1 MDTREQNFVASTK
14 QNVTKFVQQDVTSTT
29 KQDVTGSTQH
39 NQASTAQ
46 CNTTG
51 LPQCNVAGSAQQH
64 QTSTAQHTYASPPEH
79 IRTTA
84 PQHKN
89 PSKASSSSAV
99 LSEQQKRSAHVKRI
113 ILLCVAVLCGVAYAC
128 IPAVQQWIH
137 ASFGAMTTLNMADLI
152 AYIQSFGAG
161 AVAVSFLLMILQAI
175 VAPIPAFFITLANA
189 AIWGWWQGA
198 LLSWTSSM
206 VGASLCFYIARILGR
221 DVVVR
226 LNSHAAVQQMERFFD
241 RYGANAIVIA
251 RLLPF
256 VPFDPVSYFAGL
268 TSVKFW
274 KFFVATGLGQL
285 PATVVY
291 SYAGGQLSG
300 GAQAFMIGLLILFA
314 AAALIAAGKKMY
326 DASHQRA

>member
-1 MDTREQNFVASTK
+1 MDTREQNCAGSAH
-14 QNVTKFVQQDVTSTT
+14 
-29 KQDVTGSTQH
+29 QDVTGSAHQDVTGSVHQNQAPTVEHTQASAAVP
-39 NQASTAQ
+39 NQASTAH
-46 CNTTG
+46 
-51 LPQCNVAGSAQQH
+51 PAGTAA
-64 QTSTAQHTYASPPEH
+64 AQHAH
-79 IRTTA
+79 
-84 PQHKN
+84 
-89 PSKASSSSAV
+89 PSKSPSSPAV

-113 ILLCVAVLCGVAYAC
+113 ILLCVVVLCGAAYAC
-128 IPAVQQWIH
+128 IPGVQQWIH
-137 ASFGAMTTLNMADLI
+137 ASCGAMTTLNMADLI

-226 LNSHAAVQQMERFFD
+226 LNSHTAVQQMERFFD

-314 AAALIAAGKKMY
+314 AAALITAGKKMY

>member
-1 MDTREQNFVASTK
+1 MDTREQNCAGSAH
-14 QNVTKFVQQDVTSTT
+14 
-29 KQDVTGSTQH
+29 QDVTGSANQDVTGSVHQNQAPTVEHTQASAAVP
-39 NQASTAQ
+39 NQASTAH
-46 CNTTG
+46 
-51 LPQCNVAGSAQQH
+51 PAGTAA
-64 QTSTAQHTYASPPEH
+64 AQHAH
-79 IRTTA
+79 
-84 PQHKN
+84 
-89 PSKASSSSAV
+89 PSKSPSSPAV

-113 ILLCVAVLCGVAYAC
+113 ILLCVVVLCGAAYAC
-128 IPAVQQWIH
+128 IPGVQQWIH
-137 ASFGAMTTLNMADLI
+137 ASCGAMTTLNMADLI

>member
-1 MDTREQNFVASTK
+1 MDTKEQNCAGLA
-14 QNVTKFVQQDVTSTT
+14 QQDVTSTT

-39 NQASTAQ
+39 NQ
-46 CNTTG
+46 
-51 LPQCNVAGSAQQH
+51 
-64 QTSTAQHTYASPPEH
+64 TSTAHQNRASAAKYTG
-79 IRTTA
+79 TTA
-84 PQHKN
+84 AQHAH
-89 PSKASSSSAV
+89 PSKSSSSPAV

>member
-1 MDTREQNFVASTK
+1 MDTREQNCAGSAH
-14 QNVTKFVQQDVTSTT
+14 
-29 KQDVTGSTQH
+29 QDVTGSTQH
-39 NQASTAQ
+39 NQASTAHQ
-46 CNTTG
+46 NRASAAKHAGTT
-51 LPQCNVAGSAQQH
+51 A
-64 QTSTAQHTYASPPEH
+64 AQHAH
-79 IRTTA
+79 
-84 PQHKN
+84 
-89 PSKASSSSAV
+89 PSKSPSSPAV

-128 IPAVQQWIH
+128 VPGVQQWIH
-137 ASFGAMTTLNMADLI
+137 SSFGAMTTLNMADLI
-152 AYIQSFGAG
+152 AYIQSFGPG

>member
-1 MDTREQNFVASTK
+1 MDTKEQNCAGLA
-14 QNVTKFVQQDVTSTT
+14 QQDVTSTT
-29 KQDVTGSTQH
+29 KQDVTGSTQY
-39 NQASTAQ
+39 N
-46 CNTTG
+46 
-51 LPQCNVAGSAQQH
+51 
-64 QTSTAQHTYASPPEH
+64 QTSTAHQNRASAAKYTG
-79 IRTTA
+79 TTA
-84 PQHKN
+84 AQHAH
-89 PSKASSSSAV
+89 PSKSSSSPAV

-113 ILLCVAVLCGVAYAC
+113 ILLCVAVLCGVAYTC

>member
-1 MDTREQNFVASTK
+1 MDTREQNCAGSAH
-14 QNVTKFVQQDVTSTT
+14 
-29 KQDVTGSTQH
+29 QDVTGSVHQNQAPTVEHTQASAAVP
-39 NQASTAQ
+39 NQASTAH
-46 CNTTG
+46 
-51 LPQCNVAGSAQQH
+51 PAGTAA
-64 QTSTAQHTYASPPEH
+64 AQHAHPKSP
-79 IRTTA
+79 
-84 PQHKN
+84 
-89 PSKASSSSAV
+89 SSPAV

-113 ILLCVAVLCGVAYAC
+113 ILLCVVVLCGVAYAC
-128 IPAVQQWIH
+128 IPGVQQWIH

-221 DVVVR
+221 DMVVR

>member
-1 MDTREQNFVASTK
+1 MDTKEQNFAGSAH
-14 QNVTKFVQQDVTSTT
+14 
-29 KQDVTGSTQH
+29 QDVTGSTQYNQASTAHQNRASTAHH

-46 CNTTG
+46 RTGTT
-51 LPQCNVAGSAQQH
+51 A
-64 QTSTAQHTYASPPEH
+64 AQHAH
-79 IRTTA
+79 
-84 PQHKN
+84 
-89 PSKASSSSAV
+89 PSKSPSSSAV

-113 ILLCVAVLCGVAYAC
+113 ILLCVVMLCGVAYAC
-128 IPAVQQWIH
+128 IPGVQQWIH

-326 DASHQRA
+326 DASH

>member
-1 MDTREQNFVASTK
+1 MDTKEQNCVGLA
-14 QNVTKFVQQDVTSTT
+14 QQDVTSTT

-39 NQASTAQ
+39 NQ
-46 CNTTG
+46 
-51 LPQCNVAGSAQQH
+51 
-64 QTSTAQHTYASPPEH
+64 TSTAHQNRASAAKYTG
-79 IRTTA
+79 TTA
-84 PQHKN
+84 AQHAH
-89 PSKASSSSAV
+89 PSKSSSSTAV

>member
-1 MDTREQNFVASTK
+1 MDTKEQNCAGSAH
-14 QNVTKFVQQDVTSTT
+14 QDVTSAT

-39 NQASTAQ
+39 NQ
-46 CNTTG
+46 
-51 LPQCNVAGSAQQH
+51 
-64 QTSTAQHTYASPPEH
+64 TSTAHQNRASAAKYTG
-79 IRTTA
+79 TTA
-84 PQHKN
+84 AQHAH
-89 PSKASSSSAV
+89 PSKSSSSPAV

-128 IPAVQQWIH
+128 ISAVQQWIH

>member
-1 MDTREQNFVASTK
+1 MDTKEQNFAGSAH
-14 QNVTKFVQQDVTSTT
+14 QDVTSTT
-29 KQDVTGSTQH
+29 KQDVTGSTQRNQASTAH
-39 NQASTAQ
+39 QNRAPAAHQNQASTAQ
-46 CNTTG
+46 PAGTT
-51 LPQCNVAGSAQQH
+51 A
-64 QTSTAQHTYASPPEH
+64 AQHAHS
-79 IRTTA
+79 
-84 PQHKN
+84 
-89 PSKASSSSAV
+89 SKASSSSAV
-99 LSEQQKRSAHVKRI
+99 LSEQQKRAANVKRV
-113 ILLCVAVLCGVAYAC
+113 ILLCVAVLCGAAYAC
-128 IPAVQQWIH
+128 IPGVQQWIH

-326 DASHQRA
+326 DASHQHA

>member
-1 MDTREQNFVASTK
+1 M
-14 QNVTKFVQQDVTSTT
+14 
-29 KQDVTGSTQH
+29 
-39 NQASTAQ
+39 
-46 CNTTG
+46 
-51 LPQCNVAGSAQQH
+51 
-64 QTSTAQHTYASPPEH
+64 
-79 IRTTA
+79 
-84 PQHKN
+84 
-89 PSKASSSSAV
+89 
-99 LSEQQKRSAHVKRI
+99 
-113 ILLCVAVLCGVAYAC
+113 LCGVAYAC
-128 IPAVQQWIH
+128 IPAVQQWIR

>member
-1 MDTREQNFVASTK
+1 MDTKEQNFAGSAH
-14 QNVTKFVQQDVTSTT
+14 
-29 KQDVTGSTQH
+29 QDVTGSTQH
-39 NQASTAQ
+39 NQASTA
-46 CNTTG
+46 
-51 LPQCNVAGSAQQH
+51 H
-64 QTSTAQHTYASPPEH
+64 QNRASTAHQNQVSTAQPAE
-79 IRTTA
+79 TTA
-84 PQHKN
+84 AAHAH
-89 PSKASSSSAV
+89 PSKSPSSSAV

-113 ILLCVAVLCGVAYAC
+113 ILLCVVALCGVAYAC
-128 IPAVQQWIH
+128 IPGVQQWIH

>member
-1 MDTREQNFVASTK
+1 MDTREQNCAGSAH
-14 QNVTKFVQQDVTSTT
+14 
-29 KQDVTGSTQH
+29 QDVTGSAHQDVTGSVHQ
-39 NQASTAQ
+39 NQAPTAQ
-46 CNTTG
+46 CNITG
-51 LPQCNVAGSAQQH
+51 LLQCNVAGSAQQH
-64 QTSTAQHTYASPPEH
+64 QTSTAHQNRASAAKYTG
-79 IRTTA
+79 TTA
-84 PQHKN
+84 AQHAH
-89 PSKASSSSAV
+89 PPKASSSSAV

-113 ILLCVAVLCGVAYAC
+113 ILLCVVVLCGVAYAC
-128 IPAVQQWIH
+128 IPGVQQWIH
-137 ASFGAMTTLNMADLI
+137 ASFGAMTTFNMADLI

>member
-1 MDTREQNFVASTK
+1 MDTREQNCAGSAH
-14 QNVTKFVQQDVTSTT
+14 
-29 KQDVTGSTQH
+29 QDVTGSAHQDVTGSVHQNQAPTVEHTQASAAVP
-39 NQASTAQ
+39 NQASTAH
-46 CNTTG
+46 
-51 LPQCNVAGSAQQH
+51 PAGTAA
-64 QTSTAQHTYASPPEH
+64 AQHAH
-79 IRTTA
+79 
-84 PQHKN
+84 
-89 PSKASSSSAV
+89 PSKSPSSPAV

-113 ILLCVAVLCGVAYAC
+113 ILLCVVVLCGAAYAC
-128 IPAVQQWIH
+128 IPGVQQWIH
-137 ASFGAMTTLNMADLI
+137 ASCGAMTTLNMADLI

-206 VGASLCFYIARILGR
+206 VGASLCFFIARILGR

>member
-1 MDTREQNFVASTK
+1 MDTKEQNFAGSAH
-14 QNVTKFVQQDVTSTT
+14 
-29 KQDVTGSTQH
+29 QDVTGSTQY
-39 NQASTAQ
+39 NQASTAHQ
-46 CNTTG
+46 NRASAVKHAGTT
-51 LPQCNVAGSAQQH
+51 A
-64 QTSTAQHTYASPPEH
+64 AQHVH
-79 IRTTA
+79 
-84 PQHKN
+84 
-89 PSKASSSSAV
+89 PSKSPSSPAV

-113 ILLCVAVLCGVAYAC
+113 ILLCVVVLCGVAYAC

-152 AYIQSFGAG
+152 AYIQSFGSG

-326 DASHQRA
+326 DASH

>member
-1 MDTREQNFVASTK
+1 MDTKEQNCAGLA
-14 QNVTKFVQQDVTSTT
+14 QQDVTSTT

-39 NQASTAQ
+39 NQ
-46 CNTTG
+46 
-51 LPQCNVAGSAQQH
+51 
-64 QTSTAQHTYASPPEH
+64 TSTAHQNRASAAKYTG
-79 IRTTA
+79 TTA
-84 PQHKN
+84 AQHAH
-89 PSKASSSSAV
+89 PSKSSSSPAV

-226 LNSHAAVQQMERFFD
+226 LNSHTAVQQMERFFD

-274 KFFVATGLGQL
+274 KFFVAPGLGQL

>member
-1 MDTREQNFVASTK
+1 MDTKEQNCAGLA
-14 QNVTKFVQQDVTSTT
+14 QQDVTSTT

-39 NQASTAQ
+39 NQ
-46 CNTTG
+46 
-51 LPQCNVAGSAQQH
+51 
-64 QTSTAQHTYASPPEH
+64 TSTAHQNRASAAKYTG
-79 IRTTA
+79 TTA
-84 PQHKN
+84 AQHAH
-89 PSKASSSSAV
+89 PSKSSSSPAV

-113 ILLCVAVLCGVAYAC
+113 ILLCVAVLGGVAYAC

>member
-1 MDTREQNFVASTK
+1 MDTKEQNCAGLA
-14 QNVTKFVQQDVTSTT
+14 QQDVTSTT

-39 NQASTAQ
+39 NQ
-46 CNTTG
+46 
-51 LPQCNVAGSAQQH
+51 
-64 QTSTAQHTYASPPEH
+64 TSTAHQNRASAAKYTGTTSAQHAHS
-79 IRTTA
+79 
-84 PQHKN
+84 
-89 PSKASSSSAV
+89 SKSSSSPAV

-152 AYIQSFGAG
+152 AYIQSFGVG

-226 LNSHAAVQQMERFFD
+226 LNSHTAVQQMERFFD

>member
-1 MDTREQNFVASTK
+1 MDTKEQNFAGSAH
-14 QNVTKFVQQDVTSTT
+14 
-29 KQDVTGSTQH
+29 QDVTGSTQY
-39 NQASTAQ
+39 NQASTA
-46 CNTTG
+46 
-51 LPQCNVAGSAQQH
+51 H
-64 QTSTAQHTYASPPEH
+64 QNRASTAHQNRASAAKYTG
-79 IRTTA
+79 TTA
-84 PQHKN
+84 AQHAH
-89 PSKASSSSAV
+89 PSKSSSSPAV

-206 VGASLCFYIARILGR
+206 VGASLCFFIARILGR

>member
-1 MDTREQNFVASTK
+1 MDTKEQNCAGLA
-14 QNVTKFVQQDVTSTT
+14 QQDVTSTT
-29 KQDVTGSTQH
+29 KQDVTGSTQY
-39 NQASTAQ
+39 N
-46 CNTTG
+46 
-51 LPQCNVAGSAQQH
+51 
-64 QTSTAQHTYASPPEH
+64 QTSTAHQNRASAAKYTG
-79 IRTTA
+79 TTA
-84 PQHKN
+84 AQHAH
-89 PSKASSSSAV
+89 PSKSSSSPAV

>member
-1 MDTREQNFVASTK
+1 MDTKEQNCAGSAH
-14 QNVTKFVQQDVTSTT
+14 QDVTSAT
-29 KQDVTGSTQH
+29 KQDVTGSTQY
-39 NQASTAQ
+39 N
-46 CNTTG
+46 
-51 LPQCNVAGSAQQH
+51 
-64 QTSTAQHTYASPPEH
+64 QTSTAHQNRASAAKYTG
-79 IRTTA
+79 TTA
-84 PQHKN
+84 AQHAH
-89 PSKASSSSAV
+89 PSKSSSSPAV

-226 LNSHAAVQQMERFFD
+226 LNSHTAVQQMERFFD

>member
-1 MDTREQNFVASTK
+1 MDTKEQNCAGLA
-14 QNVTKFVQQDVTSTT
+14 QQDVTSTT

-39 NQASTAQ
+39 NQ
-46 CNTTG
+46 
-51 LPQCNVAGSAQQH
+51 
-64 QTSTAQHTYASPPEH
+64 TSTAHQNRASAAKYTG
-79 IRTTA
+79 TTA
-84 PQHKN
+84 AQHAH
-89 PSKASSSSAV
+89 PSKSSSSPAV

-226 LNSHAAVQQMERFFD
+226 LNSHTAVQQMERFFD

-274 KFFVATGLGQL
+274 QFFVAPGLGQL

>member
-1 MDTREQNFVASTK
+1 MDTKEQNFAGSAH
-14 QNVTKFVQQDVTSTT
+14 
-29 KQDVTGSTQH
+29 QDVTGSTQYNQASTAH
-39 NQASTAQ
+39 QNRASTAHQNQASTAQ
-46 CNTTG
+46 PAGTT
-51 LPQCNVAGSAQQH
+51 A
-64 QTSTAQHTYASPPEH
+64 AQHAH
-79 IRTTA
+79 
-84 PQHKN
+84 
-89 PSKASSSSAV
+89 PSKSPSSPAV

-128 IPAVQQWIH
+128 IPGVQQWIH

-221 DVVVR
+221 DVVIR

-326 DASHQRA
+326 DASHQSA

>member
-1 MDTREQNFVASTK
+1 MDTKEQNCAGLA
-14 QNVTKFVQQDVTSTT
+14 QQDVTSTT
-29 KQDVTGSTQH
+29 KQDVTGSTQY
-39 NQASTAQ
+39 N
-46 CNTTG
+46 
-51 LPQCNVAGSAQQH
+51 
-64 QTSTAQHTYASPPEH
+64 QTSTAHQNRASAAKYTG
-79 IRTTA
+79 TTA
-84 PQHKN
+84 AQHAH
-89 PSKASSSSAV
+89 PSKSSSSPAV

-128 IPAVQQWIH
+128 IPGVQQCIH
-137 ASFGAMTTLNMADLI
+137 ESFGAMTTLNMADLI

-221 DVVVR
+221 DMVVR

-326 DASHQRA
+326 DASHQRV

>member
-1 MDTREQNFVASTK
+1 MDTKEQNFAGSAH
-14 QNVTKFVQQDVTSTT
+14 
-29 KQDVTGSTQH
+29 QDVTGSTQYNQASTAHQNRASTAHH

-46 CNTTG
+46 
-51 LPQCNVAGSAQQH
+51 PA
-64 QTSTAQHTYASPPEH
+64 E
-79 IRTTA
+79 TTA
-84 PQHKN
+84 AAHAH

-113 ILLCVAVLCGVAYAC
+113 ILLCVVMLCGVEYAC

>member
-1 MDTREQNFVASTK
+1 MDTKEQNCAGLA
-14 QNVTKFVQQDVTSTT
+14 QQDVTSTT
-29 KQDVTGSTQH
+29 KQDITGSTQH
-39 NQASTAQ
+39 NQ
-46 CNTTG
+46 
-51 LPQCNVAGSAQQH
+51 
-64 QTSTAQHTYASPPEH
+64 TSTAHQNRASAAKYTG
-79 IRTTA
+79 TTA
-84 PQHKN
+84 AQHAH
-89 PSKASSSSAV
+89 PSKSSSSPAV

>member
-1 MDTREQNFVASTK
+1 MDTKEQNCAGLA
-14 QNVTKFVQQDVTSTT
+14 QQDVTSTT
-29 KQDVTGSTQH
+29 KQDVTGSTQY
-39 NQASTAQ
+39 N
-46 CNTTG
+46 
-51 LPQCNVAGSAQQH
+51 
-64 QTSTAQHTYASPPEH
+64 QTSTAHQNRASAAKYTG
-79 IRTTA
+79 TTA
-84 PQHKN
+84 AQHAH
-89 PSKASSSSAV
+89 PSKSSSSPAV

-221 DVVVR
+221 DMVVR

>member
-1 MDTREQNFVASTK
+1 MDTREQNCAGSAH
-14 QNVTKFVQQDVTSTT
+14 
-29 KQDVTGSTQH
+29 QDVTGSAHQDVTCSTQH
-39 NQASTAQ
+39 NQASTVEHTQA
-46 CNTTG
+46 
-51 LPQCNVAGSAQQH
+51 SAAVPNQA
-64 QTSTAQHTYASPPEH
+64 STAHPAGTAAAQHAH
-79 IRTTA
+79 
-84 PQHKN
+84 
-89 PSKASSSSAV
+89 PSKSPSSPAV

-113 ILLCVAVLCGVAYAC
+113 ILLCVVVLCGAAYAC
-128 IPAVQQWIH
+128 IPGVQQWIH
-137 ASFGAMTTLNMADLI
+137 ASCGAMTTLNMADLI

>member
-1 MDTREQNFVASTK
+1 MDTREQNCAGSAH
-14 QNVTKFVQQDVTSTT
+14 
-29 KQDVTGSTQH
+29 QDVTGSAHQDVTGSAHQDVTGSVHQNQAPIVEHTQASAAVP
-39 NQASTAQ
+39 NQASTAH
-46 CNTTG
+46 
-51 LPQCNVAGSAQQH
+51 PAGTAA
-64 QTSTAQHTYASPPEH
+64 AQHAH
-79 IRTTA
+79 
-84 PQHKN
+84 
-89 PSKASSSSAV
+89 PSKSPSSPAV

-113 ILLCVAVLCGVAYAC
+113 ILLCVVVLCGAAYAC
-128 IPAVQQWIH
+128 IPGVQQWIH
-137 ASFGAMTTLNMADLI
+137 ASCGAMTTLNMADLI

-226 LNSHAAVQQMERFFD
+226 LNSHTAVQQMERFFD

>member
-1 MDTREQNFVASTK
+1 MDTREQNCAGSAH
-14 QNVTKFVQQDVTSTT
+14 
-29 KQDVTGSTQH
+29 QDVTGSAHQDVTGSVHQNQAPTVEHTQASAAVP
-39 NQASTAQ
+39 NQASTAH
-46 CNTTG
+46 
-51 LPQCNVAGSAQQH
+51 PAGTAA
-64 QTSTAQHTYASPPEH
+64 AQHAH
-79 IRTTA
+79 
-84 PQHKN
+84 
-89 PSKASSSSAV
+89 PSKSPSSPAV

-113 ILLCVAVLCGVAYAC
+113 ILLCVVVLCGAAYAC
-128 IPAVQQWIH
+128 IPGVQQWIH

-206 VGASLCFYIARILGR
+206 VGASLCFFIARILGR

-226 LNSHAAVQQMERFFD
+226 LNSHAAVQQMEHFFD

>member
-1 MDTREQNFVASTK
+1 MDTKEQNCAGLA
-14 QNVTKFVQQDVTSTT
+14 QQDVTSTT

-39 NQASTAQ
+39 NQ
-46 CNTTG
+46 
-51 LPQCNVAGSAQQH
+51 
-64 QTSTAQHTYASPPEH
+64 TSTAHQNRASAAKYTG
-79 IRTTA
+79 TTA
-84 PQHKN
+84 AQHAH
-89 PSKASSSSAV
+89 PSKSSSSPAV

-128 IPAVQQWIH
+128 IPVVQQWIH

-226 LNSHAAVQQMERFFD
+226 LNSHTAVQQMERFFD

>member
-1 MDTREQNFVASTK
+1 MDTKEQNCAGLA
-14 QNVTKFVQQDVTSTT
+14 QQDVTSTT
-29 KQDVTGSTQH
+29 KQDVTGSTQY
-39 NQASTAQ
+39 N
-46 CNTTG
+46 
-51 LPQCNVAGSAQQH
+51 
-64 QTSTAQHTYASPPEH
+64 QTSTAHQNRASAAKYTG
-79 IRTTA
+79 TTA
-84 PQHKN
+84 AQHAH
-89 PSKASSSSAV
+89 PSKSSSSPAV

-226 LNSHAAVQQMERFFD
+226 LNSHTAVQQMERFFD

>member
-1 MDTREQNFVASTK
+1 MDTREQNCAGSAH
-14 QNVTKFVQQDVTSTT
+14 
-29 KQDVTGSTQH
+29 QDVTGSAHQDVTGSVHQNQAPTVEHTQASAAVP
-39 NQASTAQ
+39 NQASTAHPAG
-46 CNTTG
+46 TT
-51 LPQCNVAGSAQQH
+51 A
-64 QTSTAQHTYASPPEH
+64 AQHAH
-79 IRTTA
+79 
-84 PQHKN
+84 
-89 PSKASSSSAV
+89 PSKSSSSPAV

>member
-1 MDTREQNFVASTK
+1 MDTREQNCAGSAH
-14 QNVTKFVQQDVTSTT
+14 
-29 KQDVTGSTQH
+29 QDVTGSVHQNQAPTVEHTQASAAVP
-39 NQASTAQ
+39 NQASTAH
-46 CNTTG
+46 
-51 LPQCNVAGSAQQH
+51 PAGTAATQH
-64 QTSTAQHTYASPPEH
+64 AH
-79 IRTTA
+79 
-84 PQHKN
+84 
-89 PSKASSSSAV
+89 PSKSPSSPAV

-113 ILLCVAVLCGVAYAC
+113 ILLCVVVLCGAAYAC
-128 IPAVQQWIH
+128 IPGVQQWIH
-137 ASFGAMTTLNMADLI
+137 ASCGAMTTLNMADLI

-226 LNSHAAVQQMERFFD
+226 LNSRTAVQQMERFFD

>member
-1 MDTREQNFVASTK
+1 MDTREQNCAGSAH
-14 QNVTKFVQQDVTSTT
+14 
-29 KQDVTGSTQH
+29 QDVTGSTQH
-39 NQASTAQ
+39 NQASTAHQ
-46 CNTTG
+46 NRASAAKHAGTT
-51 LPQCNVAGSAQQH
+51 A
-64 QTSTAQHTYASPPEH
+64 AQHAH
-79 IRTTA
+79 
-84 PQHKN
+84 
-89 PSKASSSSAV
+89 PSKSPSSPAV

-128 IPAVQQWIH
+128 IPAVQQWIR

-152 AYIQSFGAG
+152 AYIQSFGPG

-326 DASHQRA
+326 DVSH

>member
-1 MDTREQNFVASTK
+1 MDTKEQNCAGLA
-14 QNVTKFVQQDVTSTT
+14 QQDVTSTT
-29 KQDVTGSTQH
+29 KQDITGSTQH
-39 NQASTAQ
+39 NQ
-46 CNTTG
+46 
-51 LPQCNVAGSAQQH
+51 
-64 QTSTAQHTYASPPEH
+64 TSTAHQNRASAAKYTG
-79 IRTTA
+79 TTA
-84 PQHKN
+84 AQHKH
-89 PSKASSSSAV
+89 PSKASSSPAV

-128 IPAVQQWIH
+128 IPAVQQCIH

-226 LNSHAAVQQMERFFD
+226 LNSHTAVQQMERFFD

>member
-1 MDTREQNFVASTK
+1 MDTKEQNCAGLAH
-14 QNVTKFVQQDVTSTT
+14 QDVTSTT
-29 KQDVTGSTQH
+29 KQDVAGSAHQDVTGSTQH

-46 CNTTG
+46 CNITG

-64 QTSTAQHTYASPPEH
+64 QTSTAHQNRASAAKYTG
-79 IRTTA
+79 TTA
-84 PQHKN
+84 AQHAH
-89 PSKASSSSAV
+89 PPKASSSSAV

-137 ASFGAMTTLNMADLI
+137 ASCGAMTTLNMADLI

-226 LNSHAAVQQMERFFD
+226 LNSHTAVQQMERFFD

>member
-1 MDTREQNFVASTK
+1 MDTKEQNFAGSAH
-14 QNVTKFVQQDVTSTT
+14 
-29 KQDVTGSTQH
+29 QDVTGSTQY
-39 NQASTAQ
+39 NQASTTHQNRA
-46 CNTTG
+46 
-51 LPQCNVAGSAQQH
+51 SAAA
-64 QTSTAQHTYASPPEH
+64 SAPAAAQHAH
-79 IRTTA
+79 
-84 PQHKN
+84 
-89 PSKASSSSAV
+89 PSKASSSPAV

-128 IPAVQQWIH
+128 IPAVQQWIR

-326 DASHQRA
+326 DVSH